1 MFIALKIKKVFLI
14 MISCLCIIFTLVFN
28 IIKTSDDISVK
39 KELLNEDTS
48 EAELMPG
55 EAVVVSSQD
64 DGILLAKNN
73 REFARSKSAEWL
85 RNIIDDKNITSDAR
99 KKAED
104 SIINL
109 AGQIDKEQKIESLL
123 LSKGYKDCVAY
134 VSEES
139 TMLTIRKDELG
150 VKDMA
155 KINDIIYEITGNNII
170 KIVEVK

>member
-1 MFIALKIKKVFLI
+1 MFIALKLKKALLVLI
-14 MISCLCIIFTLVFN
+14 CCICITFILTLS
-28 IIKTSDDISVK
+28 IIKTSDTFSAK
-39 KELLNEDTS
+39 KELLNENIS
-48 EAELMPG
+48 ETELMPG
-55 EAVVVSSQD
+55 EAVVVSLQE
-64 DGILLAKNN
+64 DGIMLAKNN

-99 KKAED
+99 KKAEN

-139 TMLTIRKDELG
+139 TILTIRKDEIG
-150 VKDMA
+150 VEDIA
-155 KINDIIYEITGNNII
+155 KINDIIYEITGNNIV

>member
-1 MFIALKIKKVFLI
+1 MFIAVKIKKAFLVL
-14 MISCLCIIFTLVFN
+14 LC
-28 IIKTSDDISVK
+28 SISVIFVLVLNIVKIPDNLSTK
-39 KELLNEDTS
+39 KELLNENTS
-48 EAELMPG
+48 EKELMPG
-55 EAVVVSSQD
+55 EAVAVSTQD
-64 DGILLAKNN
+64 DGILVAKNN
-73 REFARSKSAEWL
+73 REFARSKTAELL

-109 AGQIDKEQKIESLL
+109 AGQIEKEQKIESLL
-123 LSKGYKDCVAY
+123 LSKGYKECVAY

-139 TMLTIRKDELG
+139 TMLTIRKDKLEI
-150 VKDMA
+150 KDMA